1 MHFAYQNEYIINE
14 LSPEDS
20 GIYSMVFTDF
30 YNQSQR
36 GAIEISVLPS
46 TRIRNTSVNNQ
57 IFKRKYYDLLGHEVS
72 NPTINQVYII
82 KNTLEDGSSN
92 IEKTSYNN
100 QK

>member
-1 MHFAYQNEYIINE
+1 
-14 LSPEDS
+14 
-20 GIYSMVFTDF
+20 MVFTDF

-46 TRIRNTSVNNQ
+46 TGIRNTSFNNQ
-57 IFKRKYYDLLGHEVS
+57 IIKRQYYDLLGHEVS